1 MIVRDWL
8 EREKRKAML
17 NKTHIW
23 VEEPFGRSGMTTI
36 GMTVEGPRLRRKRI
50 WYQLPSEYSTSL
62 TKSSDP
68 FLLAMIFSA
77 MRLHT
82 DLHVHGEVSP
92 SLLRNIEEFQSAWVC
107 WRPKQYVMVD
117 ITADVEREQPTPH
130 NDKKAVTLFSGG
142 VDSSFTVFRHK
153 TGRSGRRNLELHAG
167 LMVHGFDIALT
178 ERDDFVRAAQKAKRM
193 LDSIGIPLIS
203 MTTNI
208 RELGDPWWDFHG
220 AAPASCLALL
230 QGGFSVGIIPSTE
243 PYNALVLPW
252 GSNPVTDWMLSSRS
266 FAIVHDG
273 ASFARTEKVREIAGW
288 SEALQY
294 LRVCMVGKPGEHD
307 ANCGVCEKCIR
318 TILNFRVLGIDL
330 PGCFEKDVTDEQIA
344 GLRGLD
350 QLKLAELDRILAVAK
365 AEGVSGAWVKALET
379 CIRRNRMRRRIEM
392 LMRRVG
398 RKFFALGG
406 KGRDAFRKEYMARN
420 MN

>member
-1 MIVRDWL
+1 MP
-8 EREKRKAML
+8 

-23 VEEPFGRSGMTTI
+23 VEKPLDQSGMMTV
-36 GMTVEGPRLRRKRI
+36 GMTVEGPQLERKRI
-50 WYQLPSEYSTSL
+50 WYQIPNEYSTSL

-77 MRLHT
+77 MRLRT

-92 SLLRNIEEFQSAWVC
+92 SLLRNLEEFQSAWVC
-107 WRPKQYVMVD
+107 WLPKKYAMVD
-117 ITADVEREQPTPH
+117 ITADAEHEQPAKH
-130 NDKKAVTLFSGG
+130 DGKKAVTLFSGG
-142 VDSSFTVFRHK
+142 VDSSFTAFRHK
-153 TGRSGRRNLELHAG
+153 TGRCSRRNVELQAG
-167 LMVHGFDIALT
+167 LMVHGFDIWLA
-178 ERDDFVRAAQKAKRM
+178 ERDDFARAARKAKRM
-193 LDSIGIPLIS
+193 LDSIGIQLIP

-220 AAPASCLALL
+220 IASASCLALL
-230 QGGFSVGIIPSTE
+230 QGGFSVGVIPSTE

-252 GSNPVTDWMLSSRS
+252 GSNPVTDWMMSSKS

-273 ASFARTEKVREIAGW
+273 ASFTRTEKVREIAGW
-288 SEALQY
+288 PEALQH

-307 ANCGVCEKCIR
+307 ANCGICEKCVR

-350 QLKLAELDRILAVAK
+350 QLKIAELDRILTVAK
-365 AEGVSGAWVKALET
+365 AEGISDSWVKTLKS
-379 CIRRNRMRRRIEM
+379 CIRRNRMHMGVEKLTRRI
-392 LMRRVG
+392 RRKLFVLG
-398 RKFFALGG
+398 RKGH
-406 KGRDAFRKEYMARN
+406 DAFRKESIARN